1 MEINYIGEHL
11 WAGQLGQISTIIAFI
26 SALVA
31 AIGYAFAS
39 KNDAAFSEWKL
50 LSRSAFSVHILSVFS
65 IIGTLLYMLYNGMFE
80 YHYIWSHSNV
90 EMPMRYIMY
99 SFWEGQEGSFLLW
112 LFWHAVLG
120 AILLKTSKTWEAPVM
135 SVFAMVQMFLVSMVL
150 GINFGDVIRIG
161 STPFLLLREHP
172 DFMNLPFLQN
182 AAYLDRLDGR
192 GLNPLLQNYWMTIH
206 PPTLFLGF
214 ASTLV
219 PFAYAIAGLWKKKYT
234 EWMKPALPWTYFG
247 VMILGTGILMGGAW
261 AYEALSFG
269 GFWAWDPV
277 ENSSLVPWIT
287 LVGAAHVMVIQKN
300 RGQSLV
306 MTFVL
311 TTVTFI
317 LILYSTFLTRSGV
330 LGDSSVHAFTD
341 LGMSGQLLVYLLF
354 FVGLLGFIGIENRLK
369 KNVFGSVYVVFL
381 LIIPFYD
388 KLEIDTLFLIV
399 PGAVLIILAIV
410 GFISGIPKSK
420 DEDSLYSREFWM
432 FIGALVLVIS
442 SFQIMFTTSIPVW
455 NKLFGTNLA
464 PPLDPIAHFNSFQ
477 IPLAIML
484 SILIAVTQY
493 FKYKKTDPQ
502 QITKGLTIPFLI
514 SLIGTATIGYAMH
527 YRNVMY
533 LAMLFTTLFL
543 IFANAYYWLKMLKG
557 KLKIAGASVAHIGF
571 GMILLGAFL
580 STSKTQVISMNT
592 SGTDVES
599 LGSEG
604 DFSNSENILMMEG
617 DTLRMADYFV
627 TYAGKKKEG
636 VNVFYQVDY
645 LTKSGD
651 DYSLDFS
658 LYPRVQ
664 TNPRMGNIAEPDTK
678 HFLHKDIYSFVT
690 YAEVETKE
698 EKEKSEEY
706 KNTST
711 EQVAPGDTLF
721 SGSAIVV
728 FNGFQRNVD
737 KEAYKLEEGDIAV
750 AASLTATDIS
760 GKKYEV
766 SPVYVIRDRM
776 TLPIPGELEE
786 LGLRFVVNKVLPEE
800 GKVEIAVY
808 EKPNNHREFIV
819 MKAMVFPWINILW
832 AGCLVMIIGTILA
845 IRRRLKS

>member
-1 MEINYIGEHL
+1 MDINYIGEHL
-11 WAGQLGQISTIIAFI
+11 WAGQIGQLSIIIAFV

-31 AIGYAFAS
+31 AVSYALAS
-39 KNDAAFSEWKL
+39 RNDAAFNDWKI
-50 LSRSAFSVHILSVFS
+50 LSRSAFILHIFSVFS

-80 YHYIWSHSNV
+80 YHYVWQHSNS
-90 EMPMRYIMY
+90 EMPMRYIMS

-150 GINFGDVIRIG
+150 GINLGDVVRIG

-182 AAYLDRLDGR
+182 AVYLDRLDGR

-219 PFAYAIAGLWKKKYT
+219 PFAFAIAGLWKKKYT

-300 RGQSLV
+300 RGQSLI

-317 LILYSTFLTRSGV
+317 LILYSTFLTRSGI
-330 LGDSSVHAFTD
+330 LGDTSVHAFTD
-341 LGMSGQLLVYLLF
+341 LGMSGQLLIYLLAF
-354 FVGLLGFIGIENRLK
+354 TFLTIGLL
-369 KNVFGSVYVVFL
+369 VYNWK
-381 LIIPFYD
+381 D
-388 KLEIDTLFLIV
+388 
-399 PGAVLIILAIV
+399 
-410 GFISGIPKSK
+410 IPKSK

-432 FIGALVLVIS
+432 FIGSLVLVIS

-455 NKLFGTNLA
+455 NKLLGTNLA
-464 PPLDPIAHFNSFQ
+464 PPLDPIAHYNSFQ
-477 IPLAIML
+477 IPLAIIL
-484 SILIAVTQY
+484 ALLIAVTQY

-502 QITKGLTIPFLI
+502 QITKALTIPFILA
-514 SLIGTATIGYAMH
+514 LAGTAAIGYAMH
-527 YRNVMY
+527 YSNVMY
-533 LAMLFTTLFL
+533 LAMLFSTLFL
-543 IFANAYYWLKMLKG
+543 IFANAYYWVKMLKG
-557 KLKIAGASVAHIGF
+557 KMKIAGASVAHIGF

-599 LGSEG
+599 LGSDG
-604 DFSNSENILMMEG
+604 DFSNRDNILMMKG
-617 DTLRMADYFV
+617 DTLRMEDYFV
-627 TYAGKKKEG
+627 TYTGKRKEG
-636 VNVFYQVDY
+636 VNVFYRVDY
-645 LTKSGD
+645 LTKMGD
-651 DYSLDFS
+651 DYNLEFS
-658 LYPRVQ
+658 LFPRVQ
-664 TNPRMGNIAEPDTK
+664 TNPRMGNVAEPDTK

-690 YAEVETKE
+690 YAEVETEEVKKE
-698 EKEKSEEY
+698 SDEY

-711 EQVAPGDTLF
+711 QQVSPGDTLF
-721 SGSAIVV
+721 AGTAIVV
-728 FNGFQRNVD
+728 FNGFERNVD
-737 KEAYKLEEGDIAV
+737 EAEYNLQEGDIAV

-760 GKKYEV
+760 GKKYDV
-766 SPVYVIRDRM
+766 TPVYIIRDRM
-776 TLPIPGELEE
+776 AIPIPGELEQ
-786 LGLRFVVNKVLPEE
+786 LGIRFVVNKVIPEE
-800 GKVEIAVY
+800 GKAEIAVY
-808 EKPNNHREFIV
+808 EKPDNYREFIV
-819 MKAMVFPWINILW
+819 MKAMIFPWINILW
-832 AGCLVMIIGTILA
+832 AGCVVMIIGTILA
-845 IRRRLKS
+845 IRRRLKTA

>member
-11 WAGQLGQISTIIAFI
+11 WAGQLGHFFIVLAFV

-31 AIGYAFAS
+31 AIGYAFGVR
-39 KNDAAFSEWKL
+39 DEVAFNNWKT
-50 LSRSAFSVHILSVFS
+50 LSRSAFSIHIVSVFG
-65 IIGTLLYMLYNGMFE
+65 IIGTLLFMLYNGMFE
-80 YHYIWSHSNV
+80 YHYVWQHSNS
-90 EMPMRYIMY
+90 EMPMRYILS

-120 AILLKTSKTWEAPVM
+120 AILLKASKSWEAPVM
-135 SVFAMVQMFLVSMVL
+135 AVFALVQLFLVSMVL
-150 GINFGDVIRIG
+150 GTNLGDAFRIG
-161 STPFLLLREHP
+161 SNPFLLLRDHP
-172 DFMNLPFLQN
+172 EFMNLPFLQN
-182 AAYLDRLDGR
+182 ANYLDRLDGR

-219 PFAYAIAGLWKKKYT
+219 PFAFAIAGLWTKKYT

-300 RGQSLV
+300 RGQSLI
-306 MTFVL
+306 MTIVL
-311 TTVTFI
+311 TSASFI
-317 LILYSTFLTRSGV
+317 LILYSTFLTRSGI

-341 LGMSGQLLVYLLF
+341 LGMSGQLLVYLLA
-354 FVGLLGFIGIENRLK
+354 FVLLTI
-369 KNVFGSVYVVFL
+369 VL
-381 LIIPFYD
+381 LIVNWKD
-388 KLEIDTLFLIV
+388 
-399 PGAVLIILAIV
+399 
-410 GFISGIPKSK
+410 IPKSK

-442 SFQIMFTTSIPVW
+442 SFQITFTTSIPVW
-455 NKLFGTNLA
+455 NKLLGTNLA
-464 PPLDPIAHFNSFQ
+464 PPLDPIAHYNSFQ

-493 FKYKKTDPQ
+493 FKYSKTDPKQ
-502 QITKGLTIPFLI
+502 FSRALVLPLLVSFVLT
-514 SLIGTATIGYAMH
+514 AVIGYLMH
-527 YRNVMY
+527 YTNVMY
-533 LAMLFTTLFL
+533 IVMLFTTLFL
-543 IFANAYYWLKMLKG
+543 IIANLNYWLRVLKG
-557 KLKIAGASVAHIGF
+557 KLKVAGASVAHIGF

-599 LGSEG
+599 LGKEG
-604 DFSNSENILMMEG
+604 DFSNRDNILMMKG

-627 TYAGKKKEG
+627 TYVGKRKEG

-645 LTKSGD
+645 LTKAETG
-651 DYSLDFS
+651 YQLAFS

-664 TNPRMGNIAEPDTK
+664 TNPRMGNVAEPDTK
-678 HFLHKDIYSFVT
+678 HFMHKDIYSFVT
-690 YAEVETKE
+690 YAEVEVE
-698 EKEKSEEY
+698 EKPTDEEY

-711 EQVAPGDTLF
+711 EQLAPGDTLF
-721 SGSAIVV
+721 AGTALVV
-728 FNGFQRNVD
+728 FNGFERSLDTAKYNL
-737 KEAYKLEEGDIAV
+737 EATDIAV
-750 AASLTATDIS
+750 AANLTAIDIS
-760 GKKYEV
+760 GKRYDV
-766 SPVYVIRDRM
+766 NPVYVIRDRM
-776 TLPIPGELEE
+776 AIPIAGELEE
-786 LGLRFVVNKVLPEE
+786 LGLRFIVTKVLPEE

-808 EKPNNHREFIV
+808 EKPDNYREFIV
-819 MKAMVFPWINILW
+819 MKAMIFPWINILW
-832 AGCLVMIIGTILA
+832 AGCVVMIIGTIMA

>member
-11 WAGQLGQISTIIAFI
+11 WAGQLGQLSIIIAFV

-31 AIGYAFAS
+31 AVGYAFAS
-39 KNDAAFSEWKL
+39 KSDAAFSEWKL
-50 LSRSAFSVHILSVFS
+50 LSRSAFSLHIISVFG

-80 YHYIWSHSNV
+80 YHYVWQHSNS
-90 EMPMRYIMY
+90 EMPMRYILS

-120 AILLKTSKTWEAPVM
+120 AILLKTAKTWEAPVM

-150 GINFGDVIRIG
+150 GVNLGDVIRIG

-182 AAYLDRLDGR
+182 ASYLDRLDGR

-219 PFAYAIAGLWKKKYT
+219 PFAFAIAGLWKKKYT
-234 EWMKPALPWTYFG
+234 EWMKPALPWTFFG

-300 RGQSLV
+300 RGQSLI

-311 TTVTFI
+311 TVSTFI
-317 LILYSTFLTRSGV
+317 LILYSTFLTRSGI
-330 LGDSSVHAFTD
+330 LGDTSVHAFTD
-341 LGMSGQLLVYLLF
+341 LGMSGQLLVYLLAF
-354 FVGLLGFIGIENRLK
+354 LFLAII
-369 KNVFGSVYVVFL
+369 L
-381 LIIPFYD
+381 LIVRWNEIPN
-388 KLEIDTLFLIV
+388 
-399 PGAVLIILAIV
+399 
-410 GFISGIPKSK
+410 SK

-464 PPLDPIAHFNSFQ
+464 PPLDPIAHYNSFQ
-477 IPLAIML
+477 VPLAIML

-493 FKYKKTDPQ
+493 FKYKKTEPQ
-502 QITKGLTIPFLI
+502 QITKGLTVPFLV
-514 SLIGTATIGYAMH
+514 SLIFTGLIGYAMH
-527 YRNVMY
+527 YRNVLY
-533 LAMLFTTLFL
+533 IAMLFTSLFL
-543 IFANAYYWLKMLKG
+543 IFANTYYWMKLLKG
-557 KLKIAGASVAHIGF
+557 KMKIAGASVAHIGF

-604 DFSNSENILMMEG
+604 DFSNRENILMMKG
-617 DTLRMADYFV
+617 DTLRMAEYFV
-627 TYAGKKKEG
+627 TYVGKKKEG

-645 LTKSGD
+645 LTKTENG
-651 DYSLDFS
+651 YNLEFS

-664 TNPRMGNIAEPDTK
+664 TNPRMGNVAEPDTK
-678 HFLHKDIYSFVT
+678 HFGHKDIYSFVT
-690 YAEVETKE
+690 YAEVETE
-698 EKEKSEEY
+698 EAKQEPEEY

-711 EQVAPGDTLF
+711 KQLAPGDTLF
-721 SGSAIVV
+721 AGQALII
-728 FNGFQRNVD
+728 FNGFNLQVD
-737 KEAYKLEEGDIAV
+737 RTKYDLQEGDIAV
-750 AASLTATDIS
+750 AADLTALDIS
-760 GKKYEV
+760 GKKTQLT
-766 SPVYVIRDRM
+766 PVYVIRDRM
-776 TLPIPGELEE
+776 AIPIPAEMEE
-786 LGLRFVVNKVLPEE
+786 LGFRLILNKVLPDE
-800 GKVEIAVY
+800 GKAEIALY
-808 EKPNNHREFIV
+808 EKPDAYREFIV
-819 MKAMVFPWINILW
+819 MKAMIFPWINILW
-832 AGCLVMIIGTILA
+832 AGCLVMIIGTVMA
-845 IRRRLKS
+845 IRRRLKA

>member
-1 MEINYIGEHL
+1 MDINYIGEHL
-11 WAGQLGQISTIIAFI
+11 LAGQLGQISIIIAFV

-31 AIGYAFAS
+31 AVGYAFGS
-39 KNDAAFSEWKL
+39 RNEAAFADWKSI
-50 LSRSAFSVHILSVFS
+50 SRGAFSLHILSVFS

-80 YHYIWSHSNV
+80 YHYVWQHSNS
-90 EMPMRYIMY
+90 EMPMRYIMS

-120 AILLKTSKTWEAPVM
+120 GILLKTSKTWEAPVM
-135 SVFAMVQMFLVSMVL
+135 SVFAIVQMFLVSMVL
-150 GINFGDVIRIG
+150 GINIGDVIRIG
-161 STPFLLLREHP
+161 STPFLLLRDHP

-182 AAYLDRLDGR
+182 AAYLERLDGR

-219 PFAYAIAGLWKKKYT
+219 PFAFAIAGLWQKKYT
-234 EWMKPALPWTYFG
+234 EWMKPALPWTFFG

-287 LVGAAHVMVIQKN
+287 MVGAAHVMVIQKN
-300 RGQSLV
+300 RGQSLI

-311 TTVTFI
+311 TVSTFI
-317 LILYSTFLTRSGV
+317 LILYSTFLTRSGI
-330 LGDSSVHAFTD
+330 LGDTSVHAFTD
-341 LGMSGQLLVYLLF
+341 LGMSGQLLVYLLAF
-354 FVGLLGFIGIENRLK
+354 LFLAI
-369 KNVFGSVYVVFL
+369 FL
-381 LIIPFYD
+381 LIINWR
-388 KLEIDTLFLIV
+388 
-399 PGAVLIILAIV
+399 
-410 GFISGIPKSK
+410 SIPKSK

-442 SFQIMFTTSIPVW
+442 SFQITFTTSIPVW
-455 NKLFGTNLA
+455 NALFGTNLA
-464 PPLDPIAHFNSFQ
+464 PPLDPIAHYNSFQ

-493 FKYKKTDPQ
+493 FKYKKTDPA
-502 QITKGLTIPFLI
+502 QITKGLTVPFVLA
-514 SLIGTATIGYAMH
+514 LVGTAAIGYAMH
-527 YRNVMY
+527 YSNVMY
-533 LAMLFTTLFL
+533 LVMLFTTLFL
-543 IFANAYYWLKMLKG
+543 IFANVYYWLKVLKG

-599 LGSEG
+599 LGSDG
-604 DFSNSENILMMEG
+604 DFSNRDNILMMKG

-627 TYAGKKKEG
+627 TYTGKKKEG

-645 LTKSGD
+645 LTKTEGG
-651 DYSLDFS
+651 YNLDFS

-690 YAEVETKE
+690 YAEVETE
-698 EKEKSEEY
+698 EAKAKPEEY

-711 EQVAPGDTLF
+711 EKVAAGDTLF
-721 SGSAIVV
+721 AGTAIVV
-728 FNGFQRNVD
+728 FNGFERNVD
-737 KEAYKLEEGDIAV
+737 KEEYNLQEGDIAV
-750 AASLTATDIS
+750 AANLTATDIS
-760 GKKYEV
+760 GKKYDIN
-766 SPVYVIRDRM
+766 PVYIIRDRM
-776 TLPIPGELEE
+776 AIPVPVELED
-786 LGLRFVVNKVLPEE
+786 LGLRFVVNKVIPEE
-800 GKVEIAVY
+800 GKAEIAVF
-808 EKPNNHREFIV
+808 EKPDNYREFIV
-819 MKAMVFPWINILW
+819 MKAMIFPWINILW
-832 AGCLVMIIGTILA
+832 AGCVVMIIGTILA
-845 IRRRLKS
+845 MRRRLKTA

>member
-1 MEINYIGEHL
+1 MDINYIGEHL
-11 WAGQLGQISTIIAFI
+11 WAGQLGQLCTVLAFV
-26 SALVA
+26 SAMVA
-31 AIGYAFAS
+31 AIAYAFAA
-39 KNDAAFSEWKL
+39 KNDHAFSDWKL
-50 LSRSAFSVHILSVFS
+50 LSRSAFSLHIFSVFG

-80 YHYIWSHSNV
+80 YHYIWQHSNS
-90 EMPMRYIMY
+90 EMPMRYIMS

-120 AILLKTSKTWEAPVM
+120 AILLLTAKKWEAPVM
-135 SVFAMVQMFLVSMVL
+135 AVFALVQMFLVSMVL
-150 GINFGDVIRIG
+150 GINLNDIIRIG
-161 STPFLLLREHP
+161 SSPFLLLRDHP
-172 DFMNLPFLQN
+172 DFANLPFLQN
-182 AAYLDRLDGR
+182 AAYLERLDGR

-219 PFAYAIAGLWKKKYT
+219 PFAFAIAGLWKKKYT
-234 EWMKPALPWTYFG
+234 EWMKPALPWTFFG

-300 RGQSLV
+300 RGQSLI

-311 TTVTFI
+311 TVSTFI
-317 LILYSTFLTRSGV
+317 LILYSTFLTRSGI
-330 LGDSSVHAFTD
+330 LGDTSVHAFTD
-341 LGMSGQLLVYLLF
+341 LGMSGQLLVYLLAF
-354 FVGLLGFIGIENRLK
+354 LFIAII
-369 KNVFGSVYVVFL
+369 L
-381 LIIPFYD
+381 LIVRW
-388 KLEIDTLFLIV
+388 KE
-399 PGAVLIILAIV
+399 
-410 GFISGIPKSK
+410 IPKSK

-455 NKLFGTNLA
+455 NKLLGTNLA
-464 PPLDPIAHFNSFQ
+464 PPLDPIAHYNSFQ

-502 QITKGLTIPFLI
+502 QFSRALLVPIGASVVLTAI
-514 SLIGTATIGYAMH
+514 IGYLMH
-527 YRNVMY
+527 YTNVMY
-533 LAMLFTTLFL
+533 ILMLFTTLFL
-543 IFANAYYWLKMLKG
+543 ITANLNYWVSVLKG
-557 KLKIAGASVAHIGF
+557 KMKVAGASVAHIGF

-580 STSKTQVISMNT
+580 STSKTQIISMNT

-599 LGSEG
+599 LGQKG
-604 DFSNSENILMMEG
+604 DFSNRENILMMKG

-627 TYAGKKKEG
+627 TYVGKEKEA

-645 LTKSGD
+645 LTKTESG
-651 DYSLDFS
+651 YNLEFS
-658 LYPRVQ
+658 LHPRVQ

-678 HFLHKDIYSFVT
+678 HFLYKDIYSFVT
-690 YAEVETKE
+690 YAEVETDEAKKE
-698 EKEKSEEY
+698 PEEY

-711 EQVAPGDTLF
+711 KQLAPGDTLF
-721 SGSAIVV
+721 AGQALII
-728 FNGFQRNVD
+728 FNGFNLQVD
-737 KEAYKLEEGDIAV
+737 RTKYDLQEGDIAV
-750 AASLTATDIS
+750 AADLTALDIS
-760 GKKYEV
+760 GKKTQLT
-766 SPVYVIRDRM
+766 PVYVIRDRM
-776 TLPIPGELEE
+776 AIPIPAEMED
-786 LGLRFVVNKVLPEE
+786 LGFRLVLNKVLPEE
-800 GKVEIAVY
+800 GKAEIALY
-808 EKPNNHREFIV
+808 EKPDAYREFIV
-819 MKAMVFPWINILW
+819 MKAMIFPWINILW
-832 AGCLVMIIGTILA
+832 AGCLVMIIGTVMA

>member
-1 MEINYIGEHL
+1 
-11 WAGQLGQISTIIAFI
+11 
-26 SALVA
+26 
-31 AIGYAFAS
+31 
-39 KNDAAFSEWKL
+39 
-50 LSRSAFSVHILSVFS
+50 
-65 IIGTLLYMLYNGMFE
+65 
-80 YHYIWSHSNV
+80 
-90 EMPMRYIMY
+90 
-99 SFWEGQEGSFLLW
+99 
-112 LFWHAVLG
+112 VLG

-150 GINFGDVIRIG
+150 GINLGDVIRIG

-182 AAYLDRLDGR
+182 ATLSSINWTVS

-219 PFAYAIAGLWKKKYT
+219 PFAFAIAGLWKKKYT
-234 EWMKPALPWTYFG
+234 EWMKPALPWTFFG

-300 RGQSLV
+300 RGQSLI

-311 TTVTFI
+311 TTASFV
-317 LILYSTFLTRSGV
+317 LVLYSTFLTRSGI
-330 LGDSSVHAFTD
+330 LGETSVHAFTD
-341 LGMSGQLLVYLLF
+341 LGMSGQLLVYLLAF
-354 FVGLLGFIGIENRLK
+354 LFLAIGLLIYNWK
-369 KNVFGSVYVVFL
+369 H
-381 LIIPFYD
+381 
-388 KLEIDTLFLIV
+388 
-399 PGAVLIILAIV
+399 
-410 GFISGIPKSK
+410 IPKSK

-432 FIGALVLVIS
+432 FIGALVLIIS

-455 NKLFGTNLA
+455 NKLLGTNLA

-477 IPLAIML
+477 IPLAIIL

-502 QITKGLTIPFLI
+502 QFSKALTIPFLVA
-514 SLIGTATIGYAMH
+514 LVGTGVIGYFMH
-527 YRNVMY
+527 YTNIMY
-533 LAMLFTTLFL
+533 IVMLFSSLFL
-543 IFANAYYWLKMLKG
+543 ITANLNYWVTVLKG
-557 KLKIAGASVAHIGF
+557 KVKVAGASVAHIGF

-599 LGSEG
+599 LGSDG
-604 DFSNSENILMMEG
+604 DFSNRENILMMKN

-645 LTKSGD
+645 LTKTD
-651 DYSLDFS
+651 DTYELAFS

-664 TNPRMGNIAEPDTK
+664 TNPRMGNIAEPTRA
-678 HFLHKDIYSFVT
+678 ISCT
-690 YAEVETKE
+690 R
-698 EKEKSEEY
+698 
-706 KNTST
+706 TST
-711 EQVAPGDTLF
+711 AL
-721 SGSAIVV
+721 
-728 FNGFQRNVD
+728 
-737 KEAYKLEEGDIAV
+737 
-750 AASLTATDIS
+750 
-760 GKKYEV
+760 
-766 SPVYVIRDRM
+766 
-776 TLPIPGELEE
+776 
-786 LGLRFVVNKVLPEE
+786 
-800 GKVEIAVY
+800 
-808 EKPNNHREFIV
+808 
-819 MKAMVFPWINILW
+819 
-832 AGCLVMIIGTILA
+832 
-845 IRRRLKS
+845 